1 MNQRSSYIFYPLSRQ
16 SSSATANTESGTKEN
31 NHQNTVT
38 MKFILAAT
46 FIALS
51 AQCFAQ
57 IEAPWNPDS
66 NGDQMI
72 TTTDMLQVLTVFGNT
87 FVVEVNCTDY
97 QSELD
102 SLSNLVDILNGYD
115 LEGCTDTNACNY
127 DPYANT
133 ADDSCDY
140 LDLCGVCGGDG
151 SSCSACDA
159 DVCLWIEDNSIY
171 YATDLDIT
179 GFQFNFSCD
188 ASPTVCCGP
197 AGWTV
202 VAGTVAIVG
211 FELTLNTITG
221 SGILFSYT
229 DGACFEFEEIIL
241 ADAQGNPIESIQLG
255 WE

>member
-1 MNQRSSYIFYPLSRQ
+1 MADADDGSCVY
-16 SSSATANTESGTKEN
+16 G
-31 NHQNTVT
+31 
-38 MKFILAAT
+38 
-46 FIALS
+46 
-51 AQCFAQ
+51 
-57 IEAPWNPDS
+57 
-66 NGDQMI
+66 
-72 TTTDMLQVLTVFGNT
+72 
-87 FVVEVNCTDY
+87 
-97 QSELD
+97 
-102 SLSNLVDILNGYD
+102 
-115 LEGCTDTNACNY
+115 GCTDPSADNFDPNASVY
-127 DPYANT
+127 DGTCLFFGCTDPSAENFDPLAN
-133 ADDSCDY
+133 ANDDSCDY